1 MYTITLQTIA
11 DSVHV
16 SRSTV
21 SRVLNRRWKENGIS
35 KATAGVILAKAQ
47 ELSYIKNES
56 ARSLRA
62 NRTFTVG
69 VVVRDITNTF
79 YAQVIKFIEE
89 AFYTKK
95 YIIIICN
102 TNYNLNKESGHI
114 NVLLSRKVDGIILSP
129 VQKSIDNIMLIKK
142 QNVPLVLFDSKIE
155 GIEADYVVVDSET
168 GSEEAVSHL
177 ISQGHKKI
185 AYVGGHPGD
194 SNNQLRLAGYIR
206 ALSKG
211 SIPLQKQY
219 IKQGSYTFECGYD
232 SAQELLQLTARP
244 TAFFAANNR
253 LVLGVHKCIAEC
265 GLHIPGDISI
275 VGFDDFE
282 MATML
287 PNQLTVVRQP
297 IQAIALDIVNLLLS
311 RIEKTNQNPFMTKV
325 LRTHIVYRSSTE
337 GIAA

>member
-1 MYTITLQTIA
+1 MYTVTLQTIA

-21 SRVLNRRWKENGIS
+21 SRVLNRQWKENGIS
-35 KATAGVILAKAQ
+35 EATARVIIAKAQ

-62 NRTFTVG
+62 KRTFTVG
-69 VVVRDITNTF
+69 EVVRDITNTF
-79 YAQVIKFIEE
+79 YAQIIKFIEE
-89 AFYTKK
+89 AFYSKK

-102 TNYNLNKESGHI
+102 TNYDLNKESGHI
-114 NVLLSRKVDGIILSP
+114 NALLSRKVDGIILSP
-129 VQKSIDNIMLIKK
+129 VQKSIDNILLIKK

-177 ISQGHKKI
+177 ISLGHRKI
-185 AYVGGHPGD
+185 AYIGGHSSD
-194 SNNQLRLAGYIR
+194 SNNQLRLAGYVK

-219 IKQGSYTFECGYD
+219 IKQGSYTFNCGHK
-232 SAQELLQLTARP
+232 SAQELLQLNARP

-253 LVLGVHKCIAEC
+253 LVLGVHKCVVDC

-282 MATML
+282 MAAML
-287 PNQLTVVRQP
+287 PSQLTVVRQP
-297 IQAIALDIVNLLLS
+297 IQEISSDIVNLLLS

-325 LRTHIVYRSSTE
+325 LQTNIIYRSSTE

>member
-1 MYTITLQTIA
+1 MHTITLQTIA
-11 DSVHV
+11 DLVHV

-21 SRVLNRRWKENGIS
+21 SRVLNRQWKENGIS
-35 KATAGVILAKAQ
+35 EATAKVIIAKAQ
-47 ELSYIKNES
+47 ELSYVKNES

-62 NRTFTVG
+62 KRTFTVG

-79 YAQVIKFIEE
+79 YAQIIKFIEE

-102 TNYNLNKESGHI
+102 TNYDLKKESGHI
-114 NVLLSRKVDGIILSP
+114 TVLLSRKVDGIILSP
-129 VQKSIDNIMLIKK
+129 VQKSIDNIMRIKK

-177 ISQGHKKI
+177 ISHGHKRI
-185 AYVGGHPGD
+185 AYIGGHPRD
-194 SNNQLRLAGYIR
+194 SNNQLRLAGYAK

-211 SIPLQKQY
+211 SIPLQKRY
-219 IKQGSYTFECGYD
+219 IKQGSYTLESGHE
-232 SAQELLQLTARP
+232 SAQELLQLDVRP

-253 LVLGVHKCIAEC
+253 LVLGAHKCVVES

-287 PNQLTVVRQP
+287 PSQLTVVRQP
-297 IQAIALDIVNLLLS
+297 IEAISSDIVSLLLS

-325 LRTHIVYRSSTE
+325 LRTNIVYRSSTE